1 MTNYWR
7 KDIET
12 MPRQELDELK
22 LKRAQGMIKRA
33 YDKIPFFKKKY
44 SEKGLTPEDLKSL
57 SDLIKFPFVEKNDLR
72 DNYPFG
78 LFAEPM
84 ENVIRIHASSG
95 TTGKPILG
103 GYTRHDVFD
112 VFAEVNA
119 RSLVAGGLTSKDII
133 QNGYGYGLFTGGL
146 GIHFGAE
153 MMGATVIPISG
164 GNTDRQLMM
173 MQDFGST
180 AITCTP
186 SYMTYLAE
194 EIIKRNIDREK
205 IKLKVGIHGA
215 EPWSEMMRD
224 KIEQMMP
231 GMLALDIYGLTEI
244 IGPGV
249 SMNCIENR
257 KSGLHIWEDHFHAEI
272 LDPEKNFEPV
282 APGEKGEIVFST
294 ITREATPLPRYRAKD
309 ISRLITEPCECGRTH
324 CKHAKITGRTDD
336 MMIIHGINVFP
347 SQIESVLME
356 IPEVGTYY
364 EIVIDRKSL
373 GSLDNVL
380 IRVELNE
387 KAFSDQMREI
397 ESIRRKVENKLSSA
411 LLFHSKVEL
420 VPPGSI
426 TRSEG
431 KAKRVVITDLRTDKI

>member
-7 KDIET
+7 KDIEC
-12 MPRQELDELK
+12 MPRADLDALK

-44 SEKGLTPEDLKSL
+44 SEKGLSPEDLKTL
-57 SDLIKFPFVEKNDLR
+57 ADLTKFPMAVKDDLR

-84 ENVIRIHASSG
+84 ENVIRLHASSG
-95 TTGKPILG
+95 TTGKPIVG
-103 GYTRHDVFD
+103 GYTRYDVND
-112 VFAEVNA
+112 VFAECNA
-119 RSLVAGGLTSKDII
+119 RCLVACGLTSKDII

-164 GNTDRQLMM
+164 GNTDRQLML

-194 EIIKRNIDREK
+194 EIIKRKIPREN
-205 IKLKVGIHGA
+205 IKLRRGILGA
-215 EPWSEMMRD
+215 EPWSEKMRT
-224 KIEQMMP
+224 KIEEMMP
-231 GMLALDIYGLTEI
+231 GMRALDIYGLTEI

-249 SMNCIENR
+249 SINCEENIN
-257 KSGLHIWEDHFHAEI
+257 GLHIWEDHFHPEI
-272 LDPEKNFEPV
+272 LDPKKNFEAV
-282 APGEKGEIVFST
+282 APGEKGEIIFST
-294 ITREATPLPRYRAKD
+294 LTREATPLPRYRAKD

-324 CKHAKITGRTDD
+324 YKHEKITGRTDD
-336 MMIIHGINVFP
+336 MLIIHGINVFP
-347 SQIESVLME
+347 SQIEAILMT

-373 GSLDNVL
+373 GALDQVN
-380 IRVELNE
+380 IRVELSE
-387 KAFSDQMREI
+387 KAFSDKI
-397 ESIRRKVENKLSSA
+397 KDLESIRRNVENKLSSN
-411 LLFHSKVEL
+411 LLFHSRVEL
-420 VPPGSI
+420 VPPGTI

-431 KAKRVVITDLRTDKI
+431 KAKRVVITDLRSDKI